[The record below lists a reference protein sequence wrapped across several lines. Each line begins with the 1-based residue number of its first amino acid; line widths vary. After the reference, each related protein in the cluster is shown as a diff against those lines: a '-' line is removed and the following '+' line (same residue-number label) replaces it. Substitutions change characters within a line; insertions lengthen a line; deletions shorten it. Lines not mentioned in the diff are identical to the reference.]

1 MRFPPVQALQS
12 DIVGQ
17 TTGAQGLDRVSRFG
31 LRSFTPAMETDSGHR
46 QPSRGESGPARSNTG
61 PEGVGGMRQPPL
73 AQVTPARTEGSQS
86 PRRTIVK
93 RWPGSYN
100 LRVGGLPFLQVVRAG
115 VGTTLRVVGVTH
127 PSGATDTHRE
137 DEGNSPLRTLPAPRH
152 EGPSSPS
159 RSVPIREDSVGC
171 DPKGV
176 RVGAHGHNP
185 LGPSQ
190 KDHRAYEC
198 RAINHTHTS
207 HTHTLP
213 FVPRDG
219 EYESSTRRYSSTL

>member
-1 MRFPPVQALQS
+1 MQALQS

-31 LRSFTPAMETDSGHR
+31 LRSFTPAMGTDSGHR
-46 QPSRGESGPARSNTG
+46 QPSHGESGPARSNTG

-73 AQVTPARTEGSQS
+73 ARVTPARTEDSS
-86 PRRTIVK
+86 SLRRTIVK

-100 LRVGGLPFLQVVRAG
+100 LRGFPQVARAG
-115 VGTTLRVVGVTH
+115 VGTTLGVVGVTH
-127 PSGATDTHRE
+127 PSGVCDTHRE
-137 DEGNSPLRTLPAPRH
+137 DMGNGPLRTLPAPRH
-152 EGPSSPS
+152 EGLSSPS
-159 RSVPIREDSVGC
+159 RSVPIREDSAGC

-176 RVGAHGHNP
+176 RVGAHGHYP

-190 KDHRAYEC
+190 KDRRAYEC
-198 RAINHTHTS
+198 RAINHS
-207 HTHTLP
+207 HTFHTLP

-219 EYESSTRRYSSTL
+219 EYESSSTRYSSTL